1 MSRKKFI
8 LSRSMEKR
16 KSFTVCSLI
25 PGEPPGLFQHF
36 WSVDARNIRLWMCL
50 LLPAYQAYHKASQS
64 HHRLA
69 QSAIYILNYAKAN
82 LSGRPYQVP
91 GVSESADSNCPGHCV
106 QWPAAVPRWLRC
118 AHCSQH
124 LPGCEPRPQPQHCPP
139 SALPRTPLSPAPGL
153 TCCPA
158 GQQHLIIDNLLTSLK
173 STALL
178 VITPEICIIMAETGT
193 L

>member
-1 MSRKKFI
+1 MSK
-8 LSRSMEKR
+8 
-16 KSFTVCSLI
+16 
-25 PGEPPGLFQHF
+25 
-36 WSVDARNIRLWMCL
+36 
-50 LLPAYQAYHKASQS
+50 
-64 HHRLA
+64 
-69 QSAIYILNYAKAN
+69 
-82 LSGRPYQVP
+82 
-91 GVSESADSNCPGHCV
+91 SADSNCPGHCV

-173 STALL
+173 STASL
-178 VITPEICIIMAETGT
+178 VITPEICIIMAETGPCKT
-193 L
+193 NSWLHCHEPNVCDAVSGRTHLEEQGRVGQQHQVCFWQRSSGSIVWAHLLAPPQPCQVLHIHGHGQHCVLKST